1 VAYLTSFPEGEVC
14 HRKSR
19 ITTIIRHRIYVPV
32 YLGAGKALD
41 MGEVFKGML
50 N

>member
-1 VAYLTSFPEGEVC
+1 MGFSVAYLTSFPEGEVC

-32 YLGAGKALD
+32 Y
-41 MGEVFKGML
+41 
-50 N
+50 